1 MKHAITAIKQSNHW
15 TASSNDAEQRKAYVK
30 SSDMPFFMTPSGKQQ
45 RSSSDLVR
53 VENLT
58 KDYGKLVA
66 VKSVSFIVNR
76 GECFGF
82 LGPNGAG
89 KTTTIKMLQCVLPRT
104 SGRIMID
111 GMNIDEDYRS
121 IKTIMGVAP
130 QENNLDPDFTTLKN
144 LTVYAR
150 YFNIPKD
157 EAKKRAKRLLRMIGL
172 EKKSNVVIESL
183 SGGMKRRLIL
193 ARALIN
199 NPEILILDEPTT
211 GLDPQTKRLI
221 WGQIDHLRHQGV
233 TIILATQNM
242 EEATELCDRIIIMN
256 EGKIIAEGNP
266 RNLLHE
272 KLSKWVLRV
281 EPADEVEKFIQKNHI
296 DVEFQK
302 EGEKIFLFTD
312 KPEELQDKLKG
323 KIQLRETLVREAS
336 LEDLFLKLT
345 GREIQEA

>member
-1 MKHAITAIKQSNHW
+1 
-15 TASSNDAEQRKAYVK
+15 
-30 SSDMPFFMTPSGKQQ
+30 MTPSTKQQ
-45 RSSSDLVR
+45 RSSSALVS

-58 KDYGKLVA
+58 KAYGKLVA
-66 VKSVSFIVNR
+66 VKSVSFTVNR

-104 SGRIMID
+104 SGKITID

-121 IKTIMGVAP
+121 IKAIMGVAP
-130 QENNLDPDFTTLKN
+130 QENNLDPDFTTMKN

-150 YFNIPKD
+150 YFKMPKN
-157 EAKKRAKRLLRMIGL
+157 EAEKRAKRLLRMLGL
-172 EKKSNVVIESL
+172 EKKGNVVIESL

-221 WGQIDHLRHQGV
+221 WEQVDLLRHQGV

-266 RNLLHE
+266 RNLVHE
-272 KLSKWVLRV
+272 KLSKWVVRV
-281 EPADEVEKFIQKNHI
+281 EPADEVEKLIHKNHI
-296 DVEFQK
+296 NVEFQR
-302 EGEKIFLFTD
+302 EGEKIFLFTNQ
-312 KPEELQDKLKG
+312 PEELQNQLKE
-323 KIQLRETLVREAS
+323 KITLRETLVREAS

-345 GREIQEA
+345 GREIREG

>member
-1 MKHAITAIKQSNHW
+1 MIRSHDPPKPPPILI
-15 TASSNDAEQRKAYVK
+15 EVK
-30 SSDMPFFMTPSGKQQ
+30 
-45 RSSSDLVR
+45 
-53 VENLT
+53 NLT
-58 KDYGKLVA
+58 KFYGTFHA
-66 VKSVSFIVNR
+66 VKSISFHVNR
-76 GECFGF
+76 GECFGL

-104 SGRIMID
+104 SGKITID
-111 GMNIDEDYRS
+111 GMNVDDQHRL
-121 IKTIMGVAP
+121 IKSIMGVAP

-157 EAKKRAKRLLRMIGL
+157 EAEKRAKRLLRTIGL
-172 EKKSNVVIESL
+172 ERKSNVIIDSL

-211 GLDPQTKRLI
+211 GLDPQTKRAI
-221 WGQIDHLRHQGV
+221 WERIDLLRHRGV

-256 EGKIIAEGNP
+256 DGKIIAEGKP
-266 RNLLHE
+266 MSLVQE
-272 KLSKWVLRV
+272 KLTKWVLRV
-281 EPADEVEKFIQKNHI
+281 EPADEVEKYIRKNHI
-296 DVEFQK
+296 DVEYQS
-302 EGEKIFLFTD
+302 EGDRIFLFTE
-312 KPEELQDKLKG
+312 KPEELQAQLMSKL
-323 KIQLRETLVREAS
+323 QLKETVIREAS

-345 GREIQEA
+345 GREIRE

>member
-1 MKHAITAIKQSNHW
+1 
-15 TASSNDAEQRKAYVK
+15 
-30 SSDMPFFMTPSGKQQ
+30 MTPKHERPQSH
-45 RSSSDLVR
+45 SVLID
-53 VENLT
+53 VEHLT

-66 VKSVSFIVNR
+66 VKDISFKVYR
-76 GECFGF
+76 GECFGL

-104 SGRIMID
+104 SGKITID
-111 GMNIDEDYRS
+111 GMNVDDDHRA
-121 IKTIMGVAP
+121 IKAVMGVAP
-130 QENNLDPDFTTLKN
+130 QENNLDPDFTTIKN

-150 YFNIPKD
+150 YFDIPKC
-157 EAKKRAKRLLRMIGL
+157 EAEDRAKRLLRLIGL
-172 EKKSNVVIESL
+172 EGKSHVIIDSL

-221 WGQIDHLRHQGV
+221 WERVEILKHKGV

-242 EEATELCDRIIIMN
+242 EEATELCDRVTIMN

-266 RNLLHE
+266 TELVEQR
-272 KLSKWVLRV
+272 LSKWVLRT
-281 EPADEVEKFIQKNHI
+281 EPGDKIEDYLRKNHI
-296 DVEFQK
+296 EVETQR
-302 EGEKIFLFTD
+302 EADRIFIFTNE
-312 KPEELQDKLKG
+312 PEELQRKLMDRFK
-323 KIQLRETLVREAS
+323 LRETLIREAS

-345 GREIQEA
+345 GRGIQEE

>member
-1 MKHAITAIKQSNHW
+1 MIRSH
-15 TASSNDAEQRKAYVK
+15 DPPK
-30 SSDMPFFMTPSGKQQ
+30 SPPV
-45 RSSSDLVR
+45 LIE

-58 KDYGKLVA
+58 KFYGTFHA
-66 VKSVSFIVNR
+66 VKSISFHVNR
-76 GECFGF
+76 GECFGL

-104 SGRIMID
+104 SGKITID
-111 GMNIDEDYRS
+111 SMNVDEKHRL
-121 IKTIMGVAP
+121 IKSVMGVAP

-144 LTVYAR
+144 MTVYAR

-157 EAKKRAKRLLRMIGL
+157 EAEKRAKRLLRTIGL
-172 EKKSNVVIESL
+172 ERKSNVVIDSL

-211 GLDPQTKRLI
+211 GLDPQTKRAI
-221 WGQIDHLRHQGV
+221 WERIDLLRHRGV

-256 EGKIIAEGNP
+256 EGMIIADGKP
-266 RNLLHE
+266 RDLVHE

-281 EPADEVEKFIQKNHI
+281 EPADEVGKYIRKNHI
-296 DVEFQK
+296 DVEYQS
-302 EGEKIFLFTD
+302 EGDRIFLFTE
-312 KPEELQDKLKG
+312 KPEELQAQLMSKL
-323 KIQLRETLVREAS
+323 QLKETVIREAS

-345 GREIQEA
+345 GREIRE